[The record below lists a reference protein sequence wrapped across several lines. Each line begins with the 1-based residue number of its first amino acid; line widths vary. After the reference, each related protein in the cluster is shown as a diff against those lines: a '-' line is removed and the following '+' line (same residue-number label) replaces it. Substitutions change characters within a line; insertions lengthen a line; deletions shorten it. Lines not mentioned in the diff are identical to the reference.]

1 MRQGC
6 LIKIRWILLW
16 RIQNSS
22 CNSET
27 IWGQYGLKCLLLV
40 YFHSN
45 IILKMHFVSWG
56 CLEAV
61 FTKTWFCFKTK
72 ASQILAFK
80 SISNWSAVKFCWCK
94 FIVIDRANI
103 HIEDYNLKF
112 TDTWLWLDFVCA
124 RAKFAKSWLDCLDAF
139 HDCLTFK
146 KWAYSECW
154 QNFELVEVSLMGMFY
169 LKRPLIHVTKV

>member
-1 MRQGC
+1 MTLLLIQNFVSIQNMPIIQTSDDHKMRQGC

-61 FTKTWFCFKTK
+61 FTKTWFCSKTK
-72 ASQILAFK
+72 VSQTLASSLNNIGGQWNFFDANLFSSTVPTSILRTITSNSQIPGNGWILCAPEQN
-80 SISNWSAVKFCWCK
+80 SP
-94 FIVIDRANI
+94 
-103 HIEDYNLKF
+103 H
-112 TDTWLWLDFVCA
+112 LD
-124 RAKFAKSWLDCLDAF
+124 
-139 HDCLTFK
+139 
-146 KWAYSECW
+146 
-154 QNFELVEVSLMGMFY
+154 
-169 LKRPLIHVTKV
+169 

>member
-1 MRQGC
+1 MRKGC

-27 IWGQYGLKCLLLV
+27 IRGQYGLKCLLLV

-72 ASQILAFK
+72 ASQTLASSLNNIGGQWNFVDANLLSSTVPTSILRTIT
-80 SISNWSAVKFCWCK
+80 SNSQISSYGW
-94 FIVIDRANI
+94 I
-103 HIEDYNLKF
+103 L
-112 TDTWLWLDFVCA
+112 CA
-124 RAKFAKSWLDCLDAF
+124 Q
-139 HDCLTFK
+139 
-146 KWAYSECW
+146 E
-154 QNFELVEVSLMGMFY
+154 QNSPNFD
-169 LKRPLIHVTKV
+169 